1 MRTAP
6 RGGTARRRRSS
17 AARVVATRRGR
28 ADVRGPTPVRRFV
41 IDYLPAAKMA
51 HAPRTPLPQAK
62 VSASARGRQGIV
74 VADNPLIGGYR
85 LSFVFNPRP
94 AKAAELRAD

>member
-1 MRTAP
+1 M
-6 RGGTARRRRSS
+6 
-17 AARVVATRRGR
+17 ATRRGR

-51 HAPRTPLPQAK
+51 RAPRTPLPQAK
-62 VSASARGRQGIV
+62 VSASTGDIKNVV

-85 LSFVFNPRP
+85 VSFVFDPRA
-94 AKAAELRAD
+94 AKVAELRAELSFGERQSAETWLYRWTAP